1 MERKQVLQ
9 TQTGLEWLIG
19 ILSPDVSGEEVHRV
33 HLLIATG
40 SIITAVGMFFLVT
53 QLTITLV
60 VPSLP
65 PAPWTDIVMD
75 IAVVLTGGF
84 TLWLVRSGHV
94 RLAAWIVLSFLWAG
108 AATQLYLRGEP
119 STDIAG
125 SFGLFMVVVLAI
137 VLLNQRRAWM
147 AWTVAASVVFMS
159 AHLLWLGGYL
169 PTLMERAQNRPGQ
182 ALFSIISWLTCTGI
196 ILVVLGSAVNM
207 LRDQAET
214 LELRIAERKQAE
226 ERLSFQSMLL
236 DQIHDMVTATD
247 LEGRITYVNK
257 AECRAFG
264 KTADEL
270 IGQHVEEYGEDPDR
284 GAMQQEIIEKT
295 LSEGQWRGEVVN
307 IPEDGQKIIL
317 DSRTQLI
324 YDERGEPMGMV
335 GISTDITERKE
346 IEQQLRQQERLAA
359 VGQLAA
365 GIAHD
370 FRNLLSTII
379 LYAQLP
385 LRNRKLSPD
394 LAHNLQT
401 IVDESYKATDLV
413 QQMLDFSSRA
423 MIKPRS
429 LDLVVLVKEVLDVL
443 ARTIPEHIYLTLDA
457 QNMEPGAYTVKADP
471 GRIQQVLINLTLN
484 ARDAMPEGGALHFS
498 LSGVEVKSGGA
509 PPVTGMAPGNW
520 VHLIVSDTGTGMTG
534 EVQEHLFEPFFTT
547 KDVGRGTGLGL
558 AQVYGIIRQHQG
570 HIEVETELGEG
581 TTFHIY
587 LPAYEQRPEEAD
599 VRERVPTPRG
609 QGETILLVEDEEA
622 LREAEREMLESLG
635 YRVLTAAN
643 GREALALCQSPR
655 WSDGPPRRQVDLV
668 ITDMVMPE
676 MGGEELVRELR
687 KKDPSLGAL
696 GITGYSREAVTEA
709 LRRAGFLDVIHKPF
723 EMEALARVIRRALKG
738 ETTPNELSR

>member
-9 TQTGLEWLIG
+9 TQTGLERLIDS
-19 ILSPDVSGEEVHRV
+19 LSPDVSGEEVHRV

-247 LEGRITYVNK
+247 LEG
-257 AECRAFG
+257 
-264 KTADEL
+264 
-270 IGQHVEEYGEDPDR
+270 
-284 GAMQQEIIEKT
+284 
-295 LSEGQWRGEVVN
+295 
-307 IPEDGQKIIL
+307 
-317 DSRTQLI
+317 
-324 YDERGEPMGMV
+324 
-335 GISTDITERKE
+335 
-346 IEQQLRQQERLAA
+346 
-359 VGQLAA
+359 
-365 GIAHD
+365 
-370 FRNLLSTII
+370 
-379 LYAQLP
+379 
-385 LRNRKLSPD
+385 
-394 LAHNLQT
+394 
-401 IVDESYKATDLV
+401 
-413 QQMLDFSSRA
+413 
-423 MIKPRS
+423 
-429 LDLVVLVKEVLDVL
+429 
-443 ARTIPEHIYLTLDA
+443 
-457 QNMEPGAYTVKADP
+457 
-471 GRIQQVLINLTLN
+471 
-484 ARDAMPEGGALHFS
+484 
-498 LSGVEVKSGGA
+498 
-509 PPVTGMAPGNW
+509 
-520 VHLIVSDTGTGMTG
+520 
-534 EVQEHLFEPFFTT
+534 
-547 KDVGRGTGLGL
+547 
-558 AQVYGIIRQHQG
+558 
-570 HIEVETELGEG
+570 
-581 TTFHIY
+581 
-587 LPAYEQRPEEAD
+587 
-599 VRERVPTPRG
+599 
-609 QGETILLVEDEEA
+609 
-622 LREAEREMLESLG
+622 
-635 YRVLTAAN
+635 
-643 GREALALCQSPR
+643 
-655 WSDGPPRRQVDLV
+655 
-668 ITDMVMPE
+668 
-676 MGGEELVRELR
+676 
-687 KKDPSLGAL
+687 
-696 GITGYSREAVTEA
+696 
-709 LRRAGFLDVIHKPF
+709 
-723 EMEALARVIRRALKG
+723 
-738 ETTPNELSR
+738 

>member
-9 TQTGLEWLIG
+9 TQTGLERLIDS
-19 ILSPDVSGEEVHRV
+19 LSPDFSGKEAHRV

-53 QLTITLV
+53 QLTITLA

-75 IAVVLTGGF
+75 IAVVLAGGF

-94 RLAAWIVLSFLWAG
+94 RLAAWIVLSFLWAV

-119 STDIAG
+119 PTDMVS

-137 VLLNQRRAWM
+137 VLLDQRRAWM
-147 AWTVAASVVFMS
+147 AWTVAASMAFIS

-169 PTLMERAQNRPGQ
+169 PPLMERAQNRSGQ

-236 DQIHDMVTATD
+236 DQIDDMVIATD
-247 LEGRITYVNK
+247 LEGRITYVNE
-257 AECRAFG
+257 AECRVFG

-270 IGQHVEEYGEDPDR
+270 IGQHVEEYGEDPDC
-284 GAMQQEIIEKT
+284 GAMQKEIIENT

-346 IEQQLRQQERLAA
+346 IERQLRQQERLAA

-379 LYAQLP
+379 LYAQLC

-394 LAHNLQT
+394 LAQNLQT

-423 MIKPRS
+423 MIRPRP
-429 LDLVVLVKEVLDVL
+429 LDLVVLIEDVLEVL

-471 GRIQQVLINLTLN
+471 GRIQQVLTNLTLN
-484 ARDAMPEGGALHFS
+484 ARDAMPEGGTLQFAVS
-498 LSGVEVKSGGA
+498 AVEVKCGET
-509 PPVTGMAPGNW
+509 PPVADMDPGDW
-520 VHLIVSDTGTGMTG
+520 GHLTVSDTGTGMTE

-547 KDVGRGTGLGL
+547 KDVDRGTGLGL
-558 AQVYGIIRQHQG
+558 AQVYGIIRQHKG

-587 LPAYEQRPEEAD
+587 FPVYEQRPEEIDA
-599 VRERVPTPRG
+599 REPVPTPKG
-609 QGETILLVEDEEA
+609 LDETILLVEDEEE
-622 LREAEREMLESLG
+622 LLEAAQAMLKSLG
-635 YRVLTAAN
+635 YRVVTATN
-643 GREALALCQSPR
+643 GREALAKCQIPR
-655 WSDGPPRRQVDLV
+655 WSGGWSRQIDLV
-668 ITDMVMPE
+668 ITDLVMPK
-676 MGGEELVRELR
+676 MGGRELMHELQ
-687 KKDPSLGAL
+687 KTKPNLPVLA
-696 GITGYSREAVTEA
+696 ITGYA
-709 LRRAGFLDVIHKPF
+709 LQEEDLETLKDMGFVDVIFKPF
-723 EMEALARVIRRALKG
+723 EVGAWAQYIRRALAA
-738 ETTPNELSR
+738 